1 MNDQNRRLLLT
12 VVLCMAVYSVWAY
25 LFGPKP
31 KPPGAPATTA
41 QGVTQPETTPT
52 STSPGQ
58 AGVVPAPA
66 TPAATDVPRET
77 SALPRPP
84 TRKLTLSSEKLKL
97 VVSTDG
103 GELESIQLLG
113 PKFRKASVKGSEP
126 TQLELI
132 GLVARPLPL
141 ATQLTA
147 ADGKVLIPA
156 GAGYEVVAESPTS
169 VTLKARAPGVELT
182 RKLELDPQSYRLSV
196 SMEVKSEAALDARVS
211 VLATGFADPNIN
223 SGMFSQRSDPNQVIC
238 QAGGKTE
245 RTTSEKDKLVTWDG
259 PGPAVFAG
267 VSEQYFLVALVPEAG
282 RSTCHLEADTRGWLK
297 ASIETP
303 VKVAAG
309 GSWSQTLSAFAGPK
323 DTEEL
328 GKVGA
333 ALKDSVDFGFW
344 AVIASFLLAVMKFFY
359 AAFPIHNWGIAI
371 ILLTLAVKAVTF
383 PLQWKSMKSMQEM
396 QRIQP
401 EIEALKKRLGGD
413 TQRFNEEQMKL
424 FKEHGVNPMGGCL
437 PMVIQM
443 PVWFALYTTLRVSVE
458 LYNSMFIPGWLVDL
472 TSIDPYYILP
482 VAMGATMLLT
492 QILTPQ
498 PMSNP
503 SQKTIGYVMTA
514 VFSVMMVNLPS
525 GLTLYIFTNNILS
538 IAMQMYLK
546 RALKI
551 SPAAKTESKF

>member
-1 MNDQNRRLLLT
+1 MNEQNRRLLLT
-12 VVLCMAVYSVWAY
+12 VVMCMAVYTVWAY
-25 LFGPKP
+25 FFGPKP
-31 KPPGAPATTA
+31 RPPGAPQTTA
-41 QGVTQPETTPT
+41 QTAT
-52 STSPGQ
+52 STSPG
-58 AGVVPAPA
+58 AATALAPVAAANTAAPA
-66 TPAATDVPRET
+66 GAPAGDVPRET
-77 SALPRPP
+77 VALPRPP
-84 TRKLTLSSEKLKL
+84 TRKLTLTSDKLKL
-97 VVSTDG
+97 VVTTDG
-103 GELESIQLLG
+103 GELESAVLLG
-113 PKFRKASVKGSEP
+113 AKFRKPAVKETPAS
-126 TQLELI
+126 QLELV
-132 GLVARPLPL
+132 GSVVRPLPL
-141 ATQLTA
+141 ATQLVA
-147 ADGKVLIPA
+147 ADGKVLL
-156 GAGYEVVAESPTS
+156 GTDAGYEVVEESPRS
-169 VTLKARAPGVELT
+169 LTLRARAPGLEVT
-182 RKLELDPQSYRLSV
+182 RKLELDPQTYRLNV
-196 SMEVKSEAALDARVS
+196 TIDVKSDVALDGKLTVT
-211 VLATGFADPNIN
+211 ATGFADPNIN
-223 SGMFSQRSDPNQVIC
+223 SGMFSQRSDPTQVIC

-245 RTTSEKDKLVTWDG
+245 RMTHGAKTPTWDG

-267 VSEQYFLVALVPEAG
+267 ISEQYFLTALVPEAG
-282 RSTCHLEADTRGWLK
+282 RSTCRIEADARGWLK
-297 ASIETP
+297 ANIDTP
-303 VKVAAG
+303 VKVSAG
-309 GSWSQTLSAFAGPK
+309 GTWSQTLAAYAGPK

-328 GKVGA
+328 GAVA
-333 ALKDSVDFGFW
+333 APLRESVDFGFW
-344 AVIASFLLAVMKFFY
+344 AVIANFLLVVMKFFY
-359 AAFPIHNWGIAI
+359 KVFPIHNWGVAI
-371 ILLTLAVKAVTF
+371 ILLTLSVKAVTF

-401 EIEALKKRLGGD
+401 QIEELKKRLGGD

-546 RALKI
+546 RALNI
-551 SPAAKTESKF
+551 TPPIRPAAA

>member
-12 VVLCMAVYSVWAY
+12 VVMCMAVYTVWAY

-31 KPPGAPATTA
+31 KPPGAPQSMAQTA
-41 QGVTQPETTPT
+41 T
-52 STSPGQ
+52 STAPGETPAAAPAAAALPGQ
-58 AGVVPAPA
+58 A
-66 TPAATDVPRET
+66 AAAADVPRET

-84 TRKLTLSSEKLKL
+84 TRKLTLTSDKLKL
-97 VVSTDG
+97 VVTTDG
-103 GELESIQLLG
+103 GELESVVLLG
-113 PKFRKASVKGSEP
+113 AKFRRPAVKEMPAS
-126 TQLELI
+126 QLEL
-132 GLVARPLPL
+132 VNPVVRPLPL
-141 ATQLTA
+141 ASQLTA
-147 ADGKVLIPA
+147 ADGKILL
-156 GAGYEVVAESPTS
+156 GGDAGYEVVAESPHS
-169 VTLKARAPGVELT
+169 VTLRARAPGLEVT
-182 RKLELDPQSYRLSV
+182 RKLELDPQTYTLAV
-196 SMEVKSEAALDARVS
+196 TIDVKSEVALDAK
-211 VLATGFADPNIN
+211 LTLTATGFADPNVN
-223 SGMFSQRSDPNQVIC
+223 SGMFSQRSDPTQVIC

-245 RTTSEKDKLVTWDG
+245 RLTGGAKTPTWDG
-259 PGPAVFAG
+259 PGPATFAG
-267 VSEQYFLVALVPEAG
+267 ISEQYFLTALVPEAG
-282 RSTCHLEADTRGWLK
+282 RSTCRIEADARGWLK
-297 ASIETP
+297 ANLDTP

-309 GSWSQTLSAFAGPK
+309 GTWTQSLSAYAGPK

-328 GKVGA
+328 GAVA
-333 ALKDSVDFGFW
+333 APLRESVDFGFW
-344 AVIASFLLAVMKFFY
+344 AVIANFLLVVMKFFY
-359 AAFPIHNWGIAI
+359 KVSPIHNWGLAI
-371 ILLTLAVKAVTF
+371 ILLTVSVKAVTF

-401 EIEALKKRLGGD
+401 QIEELKKRLGGD

-525 GLTLYIFTNNILS
+525 GLTLYIFTNNLLS

-546 RALKI
+546 RALAI
-551 SPAAKTESKF
+551 VPPAAPAAT